1 MRSNILKPLSFLP
14 ARHHLN
20 RWAYGYYLV
29 KKGFSTCI
37 VMEETSFTY
46 KQIRKI
52 REDLAINKEHRRASY
67 GQDILS
73 REGWI
78 KYSAAINVYVE
89 LSEEM
94 HHIEAVVKA
103 FEWLKSEKNF
113 NISGFYKACKEIKSG
128 EAFFVECVHC
138 RNEVFSGPGLRDKVV
153 SCRCPACG
161 KTNWER
167 PQTDHRLGHI
177 ATCTKPG
184 DQQPL
189 F

>member
-1 MRSNILKPLSFLP
+1 MQYNIFKPLPFLP

-20 RWAYGYYLV
+20 RWAFGYYLV
-29 KKGFSTCI
+29 KKGFSTSI

-52 REDLAINKEHRRASY
+52 REDLAIKECSRATY

-73 REGWI
+73 KPAWI
-78 KYSAAINVYVE
+78 KYSSAIHVYVE
-89 LSEEM
+89 LSEKM
-94 HHIEAVVKA
+94 PHVEAVIKA

-113 NISGFYKACKEIKSG
+113 DISGFYKACKEINIG
-128 EAFFVECVHC
+128 EAFFVECAHC
-138 RNEVFSGPGLRDKVV
+138 KNEVFSGPGLRDKVV
-153 SCRCPACG
+153 SKYCPACG
-161 KTNWER
+161 KDNWEY
-167 PQTDHRLGHI
+167 PKSEHRLGHI
-177 ATCTKPG
+177 ATCPKLN

>member
-1 MRSNILKPLSFLP
+1 MQSNIFKPLPFLP

-20 RWAYGYYLV
+20 RWAFGYYLV

-52 REDLAINKEHRRASY
+52 REDLSIKECSRATY

-73 REGWI
+73 KSAWI
-78 KYSAAINVYVE
+78 KYSAAIHVYCE
-89 LSEEM
+89 LSEKM
-94 HHIEAVVKA
+94 PHVEAVIKA
-103 FEWLKSEKNF
+103 SEWLRSEKDF
-113 NISGFYKACKEIKSG
+113 DISGFYKACKEIKSG

-138 RNEVFSGPGLRDKVV
+138 KSEVFSGPGLRDKVV
-153 SCRCPACG
+153 SKCCPACG
-161 KTNWER
+161 KNNWEH
-167 PQTDHRLGHI
+167 PKSEHRIGHI
-177 ATCTKPG
+177 ASTPNRS
-184 DQQPL
+184 QQHAL

>member
-1 MRSNILKPLSFLP
+1 MQSNIFKPLPFLP

-20 RWAYGYYLV
+20 RWAFGYYLV

-52 REDLAINKEHRRASY
+52 REDLAIKERRRANY
-67 GQDILS
+67 GQDIISKSDWVNYSSAIQIYCEL
-73 REGWI
+73 RE
-78 KYSAAINVYVE
+78 KLTHLESV
-89 LSEEM
+89 L
-94 HHIEAVVKA
+94 EAYA
-103 FEWLKSEKNF
+103 WLKSKNDF
-113 NISGFYKACKEIKSG
+113 DISGFYKACTEISAG
-128 EAFFVECVHC
+128 EAFFAECVHC

-167 PQTDHRLGHI
+167 PQTDHRIGHI
-177 ATCTKPG
+177 ATLPRLNH
-184 DQQPL
+184 QQSL